1 MTTSTAR
8 KEFFVAGTNGERTIM
23 AFQLATFAHYIENIQ
38 FRFVVT
44 QIPGAAEVVLT
55 HRNSGRRV
63 CAVPHVSI
71 QAAAGD
77 YVVAA
82 RGELEKVIERAGAA
96 RVRSV
101 LASAE

>member
-1 MTTSTAR
+1 MATNAAR
-8 KEFFVAGTNGERTIM
+8 KEFLVAGLNGRTII

-63 CAVPHVSI
+63 CAVPHISI

-101 LASAE
+101 LAAAE

>member
-1 MTTSTAR
+1 MATNSAR
-8 KEFFVAGTNGERTIM
+8 KEFFVAGLNGRTIM
-23 AFQLATFAHYIENIQ
+23 AFQLATFAHYIENIR

-55 HRNSGRRV
+55 HRNSGRGV
-63 CAVPHVSI
+63 CVVPHISI

-82 RGELEKVIERAGAA
+82 RSELKKVIERNGVA

-101 LASAE
+101 LAGAE